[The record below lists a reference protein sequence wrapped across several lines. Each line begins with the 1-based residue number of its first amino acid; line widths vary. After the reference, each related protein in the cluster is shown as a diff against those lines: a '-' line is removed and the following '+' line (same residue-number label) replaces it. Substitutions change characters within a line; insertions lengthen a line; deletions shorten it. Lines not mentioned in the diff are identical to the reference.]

1 MFTQMQITILP
12 GAAGRKNPCYFIRV
26 AAVAALLLHSGTAAS
41 RVELFKADLILP
53 IASVLLSLLTSLMCT
68 QPPVLNSRSAYTIKW
83 VPMSASE

>member
-1 MFTQMQITILP
+1 MLTQMQITILP

-53 IASVLLSLLTSLMCT
+53 IASVLLSLLTFSCALSLQC
-68 QPPVLNSRSAYTIKW
+68 
-83 VPMSASE
+83 